1 VIQEELSVSVIG
13 SKIEGQT
20 EQYRMNTECENGR

>member
-1 VIQEELSVSVIG
+1 MIEEELNVSVIG

-20 EQYRMNTECENGR
+20 EQYRMNTECQNGR